1 MKNYRSKFFILIATI
16 LLGFLIVTNIGINE
30 TTGFLNMNSVEYK
43 DAIEERNKLYDEITA
58 LSDDNYELSKKILSL
73 DINYADDDE
82 NNEKVLEH
90 MKEQLSSYSDLAG
103 KTKITGPGVI
113 LTIYDGEYDRNKDDQ
128 LEVDRRTLHSADAA
142 MVLNDLRTAGA
153 EGIAIN
159 NYRILNTTG
168 IVCAWAFIRFEEN
181 MNEMEGSPFKFYAIG
196 DPEQLEASLLTE
208 GSYINKLIIRKL
220 NITIEKFDEI
230 TLPAAK
236 KSIDPKFIE
245 RADN

>member
-1 MKNYRSKFFILIATI
+1 MKNYRNKFFILIATI

-30 TTGFLNMNSVEYK
+30 TTGFLNLNSVEYK

-58 LSDDNYELSKKILSL
+58 LSDDNYELSKKISGL
-73 DINYADDDE
+73 DINGADDDE
-82 NNEKVLEH
+82 NNERVIEH

-103 KTKITGPGVI
+103 TTEIKGPGII
-113 LTIYDGEYDRNKDDQ
+113 LTIYDGEYDINKDDQ

-142 MVLNDLRTAGA
+142 MLLNDLKTAGA

-168 IVCAWAFIRFEEN
+168 LVCAWAFIRFEEN
-181 MNEMEGSPFKFYAIG
+181 GNEMEGSPFKFYAIG

-208 GSYINKLIIRKL
+208 GSHINRLIIRKL

-230 TLPAAK
+230 ILPAAR
-236 KSIDPKFIE
+236 KSIEPKFIE